1 MKTSILATIAFLIYL
16 AANSADLR
24 EEEATN
30 REKHESSIEQSE
42 LYLLVKDVLAE
53 DEPSIAE
60 EAKQSKIIIMN
71 KEFRKVRVG
80 YIDNFEDLDWQST
93 LVPVIYR
100 ANFITKIDHV
110 SYYMLK

>member
-16 AANSADLR
+16 AASSADLR
-24 EEEATN
+24 EEEAINHSEYST
-30 REKHESSIEQSE
+30 EKNE
-42 LYLLVKDVLAE
+42 LYLLAKDVLAE
-53 DEPSIAE
+53 DEPIIAE
-60 EAKQSKIIIMN
+60 KTKQAKIIIMN
-71 KEFRKVRVG
+71 SDFRNVRVG
-80 YIDNFEDLDWQST
+80 YVNSMEELNWQST